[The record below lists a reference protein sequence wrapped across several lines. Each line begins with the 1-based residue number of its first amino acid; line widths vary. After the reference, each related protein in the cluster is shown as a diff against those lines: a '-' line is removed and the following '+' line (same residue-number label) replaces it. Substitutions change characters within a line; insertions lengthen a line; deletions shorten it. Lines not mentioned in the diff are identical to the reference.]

1 MLEQNNVDVLIVEDN
16 PHDAELFIRAL
27 RKNNIGTSLYVVV
40 DGEEALSFLFCQGKF
55 EQRRQNKAIKVVF
68 LDLKLPKISGL
79 EVLNAIKNNPET
91 NKTPIVV
98 VSSSA
103 EDPDIQKAY
112 ELGANG
118 YVVKPLDFN
127 DFQTAMSA
135 AGTYWLSVNEPPR

>member
-16 PHDAELFIRAL
+16 PHDSELFIRAL
-27 RKNNIGTSLYVVV
+27 KKSNMSTSLYVAV
-40 DGEEALSFLFCQGKF
+40 DGDEALSFLLCTGKF
-55 EQRRQNKAIKVVF
+55 EQRRQNKAVKVIF

-79 EVLNAIKNNPET
+79 EVLKEIKNHPIT
-91 NKTPIVV
+91 CKTPVV
-98 VSSSA
+98 IVSSSA
-103 EDPDIQKAY
+103 QDQDIKRAY

-135 AGTYWLSVNEPPR
+135 AGIYWLSVNEPPR

>member
-1 MLEQNNVDVLIVEDN
+1 MTEQNNVDVLIVEDN
-16 PHDAELFIRAL
+16 PHDSELFIRAL
-27 RKNNIGTSLYVVV
+27 KKNNMGTSLFVAV
-40 DGEEALSFLFCQGKF
+40 DGEEALSFLFCKGKF

-79 EVLNAIKNNPET
+79 EVLKAIKSNPET

-112 ELGANG
+112 EYGVNG

-135 AGTYWLSVNEPPR
+135 AGLYWLTVNEPPR

>member
-16 PHDAELFIRAL
+16 PHDSELFIRAL
-27 RKNNIGTSLYVVV
+27 KKSNMGTSLFVAV
-40 DGEEALSFLFCQGKF
+40 DGEEALSFLFCKGKF

-79 EVLNAIKNNPET
+79 EVLKEIKNNTDT